1 MAVEENFLIDY
12 TKNLI
17 IRYVERGVFVMIMQR
32 VCIIQEDILMEK
44 VLMVNSPI
52 MRTVLI

>member
-44 VLMVNSPI
+44 VLMANSPI

>member
-17 IRYVERGVFVMIMQR
+17 IRYVERDVFVMIMQR

-44 VLMVNSPI
+44 VLMASSPI

>member
-17 IRYVERGVFVMIMQR
+17 IRYVERGIFVMIMQR